1 VSYILD
7 ALKKSE
13 EERRQNAPERGTP
26 AQIMQAPATSSA
38 ATPPWLIAL
47 VVGLLLA
54 VVVMAGYLMSR
65 STPEPVSTAPLSV
78 ERPVTEAVS
87 GGDVPQAKPDPEP
100 ADARPVKQEETMTST
115 LAEPVSPVAVVETSL
130 APAPKTGAPP
140 EAQLRT
146 IPTLDITG
154 HLYSSVPERRSVTM
168 NNRVWREGDVVTGG
182 IRIKEITK
190 DGLTL
195 DVSGWTVFV
204 SRSRGWQAIN

>member
-1 VSYILD
+1 MSYILD

-13 EERRQNAPERGTP
+13 EERRQNAPERGAP
-26 AQIMQAPATSSA
+26 AQIMQTPATSSA

-65 STPEPVSTAPLSV
+65 STTEPVPSAPVSV
-78 ERPVTEAVS
+78 DRPVAE
-87 GGDVPQAKPDPEP
+87 DVAPQAKPGSEP
-100 ADARPVKQEETMTST
+100 ADARPVKQKETVTST
-115 LAEPVSPVAVVETSL
+115 LAEPVSPVPVVETSL